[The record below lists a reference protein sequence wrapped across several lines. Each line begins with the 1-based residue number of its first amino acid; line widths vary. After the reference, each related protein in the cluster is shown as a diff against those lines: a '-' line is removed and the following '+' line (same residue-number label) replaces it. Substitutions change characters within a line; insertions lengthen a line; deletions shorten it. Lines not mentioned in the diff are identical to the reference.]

1 MLSTKYSFLATLHK
15 NALRSREL
23 AELRTKANAFYTL
36 KTFTNQKK
44 EVNLR
49 PFCKSVNREIAKY
62 DILIHGLEDKN
73 YSYEFEGNDDFF
85 REFEQ
90 ETFEG
95 GSFKVNV
102 LLEKNSTFIRLTM
115 EIRSHL
121 HLLCDRSLEI
131 FEEEF
136 ESQAMHIYKYGNA
149 AEEMSEE
156 MEVIPF
162 GTAKINIAHLIFE
175 YILLQVPMKR
185 LQPKFRTEEGDADGI
200 MVYTD
205 PNFEKEEEIQ
215 DPRWAALI
223 NIKQI
228 SEGNGTS

>member
-1 MLSTKYSFLATLHK
+1 M
-15 NALRSREL
+15 
-23 AELRTKANAFYTL
+23 
-36 KTFTNQKK
+36 
-44 EVNLR
+44 
-49 PFCKSVNREIAKY
+49 NRVIAKY

-73 YSYEFEGNDDFF
+73 YTYEFEGNDDFF

-90 ETFEG
+90 ETVEG
-95 GSFKVNV
+95 GTFAVSV
-102 LLEKNSTFIRLTM
+102 LLEKNATFVKITMDIHSRLRLM
-115 EIRSHL
+115 
-121 HLLCDRSLEI
+121 CDRSLEV

-136 ESQAMHIYKYGNA
+136 SSKAMHIYKYGSV

-162 GTAKINIAHLIFE
+162 GTPKINIAHLLFE

-185 LQPKFRTEEGDADGI
+185 LHPKFRTEDENAEGT

-205 PNFEKEEEIQ
+205 PSFEKEEEEIQ

-223 NIKQI
+223 NLKQI

>member
-1 MLSTKYSFLATLHK
+1 M
-15 NALRSREL
+15 
-23 AELRTKANAFYTL
+23 
-36 KTFTNQKK
+36 
-44 EVNLR
+44 R
-49 PFCKSVNREIAKY
+49 PFCKSVNRVIAKY

-73 YSYEFEGNDDFF
+73 YTYEFEGNDDFF

-90 ETFEG
+90 ETVEG
-95 GSFKVNV
+95 GTFVVSV
-102 LLEKNSTFIRLTM
+102 LLEKNATFVKITMDIHSRLRLM
-115 EIRSHL
+115 
-121 HLLCDRSLEI
+121 CDRSLEV

-136 ESQAMHIYKYGNA
+136 SSKAMHIYKYGSV

-162 GTAKINIAHLIFE
+162 GTPKINIAHLLFE

-185 LQPKFRTEEGDADGI
+185 LHPKFRTEDENAEGT

-205 PNFEKEEEIQ
+205 PSFEKEEEEIQ

-223 NIKQI
+223 NLKQI